1 ARGAAVRFHGPSR
14 LRHRGVPDPRH
25 KAGKAKGGEIMPDEY
40 DYRADGQQ
48 SYLTACQAIRGNAHV
63 RVAQNDPSADA
74 EIVVHRYKG
83 GKCEEFIAPLSLT
96 MLDILDAQIANLR
109 LVLRSRG
116 KR

>member
-1 ARGAAVRFHGPSR
+1 
-14 LRHRGVPDPRH
+14 GVLDRRETTE
-25 KAGKAKGGEIMPDEY
+25 AQDGEVMPDESKY
-40 DYRADGQQ
+40 DYRIDGQQ